1 MMSEIHTEGE
11 EPRVDFPEFLT
22 IMARRGP
29 SALQEGRNEVVEAF
43 RVFDKDDTGFIS
55 ASDLK
60 KAMTKFGMKLNDA
73 EVEEMFRISNCV
85 DSNGQIKYKQL
96 IETYF

>member
-1 MMSEIHTEGE
+1 MSEIHTEGE

-29 SALQEGRNEVVEAF
+29 STLQEGKNEIVEAF

-55 ASDLK
+55 SSDLK
-60 KAMTKFGMKLNDA
+60 KAMTKFGMKLNEA
-73 EVEEMFRISNCV
+73 EVEEMFRKVEENA
-85 DSNGQIKYKQL
+85 K
-96 IETYF
+96 

>member
-1 MMSEIHTEGE
+1 MSEIHDEGDDR
-11 EPRVDFPEFLT
+11 RVDFPEFLT

-29 SALQEGRNEVVEAF
+29 DVREGRNKVVEAF
-43 RVFDKDDTGFIS
+43 RVFDKDDTGIIS

-60 KAMTKFGMKLNDA
+60 KAMTQFGMKFTEV
-73 EVEEMFRISNCV
+73 EVEEMFRMSNCV
-85 DSNGQIKYKQL
+85 DNNGQIRYKQL